1 MIERYQSTARMSG
14 AVSWPLSGRMIALAG
29 QVADN
34 IEGTVAEQTANVLA
48 KVDALLAEAGASKAD
63 VVTATIWLSDIST
76 FAQMNAVWDAWVA
89 PGAAP
94 ARATVEAK
102 LAAPGFK
109 VEIQVHAVVA

>member
-1 MIERYQSTARMSG
+1 MIERFAQNQRMSG
-14 AVSWPLSGRMIALAG
+14 AVSWPLSGRMIVTAG

-34 IEGTVAEQTANVLA
+34 LDGTTAEQTANVLA
-48 KVDALLAEAGASKAD
+48 KIDALLAEAGASKAD
-63 VVTATIWLSDIST
+63 VVSATIWLSDMAE
-76 FAQMNAVWDAWVA
+76 FQEMNGIWDAWVA

-102 LAAPGFK
+102 LALPQFK